1 MNKPVQLQATH
12 QIISSRWQKNKDL
25 DDNLIQLL
33 YDISDLQNLLD
44 RYLHQDDPRQTF
56 KKIQKVTF
64 FNQFNK
70 YSDQLKLHLDSVLK
84 YFEEKK
90 HKRLSDEYIAGRIT
104 DQNAS
109 IDNNFFHLQFLVIG
123 DAFDHFI
130 NEIEIQEKETSFKN
144 NWVLNGN
151 ASYLYEMSYNLSTFV
166 KHFYAYKSKEYAGY
180 DGENRL
186 DDIKAVNS
194 ESYPLFIS
202 DKDVPSSTITR
213 KSWSIELLET
223 TNEIML
229 RNFYQ
234 DNVHVIPVTMSIL
247 RQMIEIKMIEIYG
260 IKQIFDPTGKKTGS
274 ISKQ

>member
-90 HKRLSDEYIAGRIT
+90 HKRLSDE
-104 DQNAS
+104 
-109 IDNNFFHLQFLVIG
+109 
-123 DAFDHFI
+123 
-130 NEIEIQEKETSFKN
+130 
-144 NWVLNGN
+144 
-151 ASYLYEMSYNLSTFV
+151 
-166 KHFYAYKSKEYAGY
+166 
-180 DGENRL
+180 
-186 DDIKAVNS
+186 
-194 ESYPLFIS
+194 
-202 DKDVPSSTITR
+202 
-213 KSWSIELLET
+213 
-223 TNEIML
+223 
-229 RNFYQ
+229 
-234 DNVHVIPVTMSIL
+234 
-247 RQMIEIKMIEIYG
+247 
-260 IKQIFDPTGKKTGS
+260 
-274 ISKQ
+274 